1 MEFTKKDVQNLKM
14 IRDSDD
20 LDLNDELLDSLSKFT
35 VYQGYL
41 NSLNDIYSEPEKA
54 ENATE
59 GALDDLKVNSN
70 EDLEKLAK

>member
-1 MEFTKKDVQNLKM
+1 MEFTKKDIENLKM

-20 LDLNDELLDSLSKFT
+20 LELNDDLLDSLNKFT
-35 VYQGYL
+35 LYQGYI
-41 NSLNDIYSEPEKA
+41 NSLKDIYSEPEKA

-70 EDLEKLAK
+70 EDLKKLIK

>member
-1 MEFTKKDVQNLKM
+1 MKFTKKDVENLKM

-20 LDLNDELLDSLSKFT
+20 LELNDDLLDSLNKFT
-35 VYQGYL
+35 VRQGYL
-41 NSLNDIYSEPEKA
+41 DSLTDIYSDPEKA

-70 EDLEKLAK
+70 QDLEKLVK